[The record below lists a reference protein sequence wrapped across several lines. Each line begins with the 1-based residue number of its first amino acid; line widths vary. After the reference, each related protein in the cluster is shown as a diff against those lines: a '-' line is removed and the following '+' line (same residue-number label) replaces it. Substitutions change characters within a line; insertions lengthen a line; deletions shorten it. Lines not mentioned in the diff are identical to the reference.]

1 MAGQLLEMMTN
12 LDCPF
17 LSIFMT
23 ALKPDQRKKGVLA
36 YRSESRELLTNF
48 VLSRFD
54 SERQLLVGILRGLA
68 LLSHFAIYKQKGS
81 SQHRQRIQQNEKSV
95 RVIVRGSPLRRE
107 GHAIN

>member
-1 MAGQLLEMMTN
+1 MAGQLLEIMTN

-17 LSIFMT
+17 LNIFMT
-23 ALKPDQRKKGVLA
+23 ALNPDKRKKGVLA

-68 LLSHFAIYKQKGS
+68 LLSHCAIYSKKGPVKIDRETNK
-81 SQHRQRIQQNEKSV
+81 HRNDIPV
-95 RVIVRGSPLRRE
+95 RRRRARSPE
-107 GHAIN
+107 